1 MGQDDLGGGGTVAEF
16 RGELKTATLLALVQ
30 AMDAQPT

>member
-1 MGQDDLGGGGTVAEF
+1 MSEDDLGSGRAVAEF
-16 RGELKTATLLALVQ
+16 RGELKTATLFALVQ